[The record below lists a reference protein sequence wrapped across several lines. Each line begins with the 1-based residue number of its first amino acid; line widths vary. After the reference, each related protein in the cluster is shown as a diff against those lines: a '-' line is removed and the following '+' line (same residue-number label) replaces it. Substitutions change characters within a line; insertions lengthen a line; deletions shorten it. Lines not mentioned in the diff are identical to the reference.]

1 MQDKYIEFFEILPK
15 TTQLSLRM
23 LVPNKY
29 NRLDTNTLACVFILH
44 GILKKCIISQ
54 LKECTDR
61 IVNSVT
67 KTVDIDDK
75 KINDFCDI
83 ELTEECQLLI
93 DRFNYFKNF
102 YSSKITSEIITAF
115 VSYVMVTDSRLLC
128 YKLFDECIYV
138 NAKVRVKTELESE
151 IKNGLNIRLSSVIK
165 PYGKYMNNPLNPIMY
180 SCFGRED
187 EIQECI
193 DILSRLNKA
202 NLILVG
208 NPGVGKT
215 CVVEGICNYLQS
227 DKCPEKLKE
236 TYIFQLDV
244 NSLISGTTYRGDL
257 EKRLQDILTELTTYK
272 NIILFVDEIHTML
285 NKPSGE
291 NGSTSI
297 QNVLKPYLCDGLRV
311 IGCTTEQEYMIVE
324 KDKAFERRF
333 SKVVI
338 KELSKEKTVETLIS
352 KKYIYE
358 NYHSVTICDDVCKTI
373 VRLCDRYM
381 KNKYFPDKA
390 FDVLDV
396 SCVECVKRGS
406 TKVTDKYIA
415 TVVEKLSGIN
425 TNAFDLTSLG
435 DIERKIRDKIIGQDT
450 AITTLF
456 KYIKKYYIGLNNKT
470 KPIANLLFVGPTGTG
485 KTELCKQFAE
495 NVFTPESFI
504 RYDMSE
510 FMESHSIS
518 KLIGSPPGYIGYDC
532 GGSLTEKV
540 KHNPFS
546 VILFDE
552 IEKAHK
558 DVINILLQ
566 IMDDGRL
573 TDSFGSTIDFC
584 NTVVI
589 MTSNIG
595 CKDFLEKSSLGF
607 NNNSNSNFITNKI
620 HDFFSPEFINRL
632 DDIVYFNKISDVV
645 FEKIL
650 SKELN
655 EIVTNYEKS
664 CNMHIDI
671 SNSFVPNVK
680 KDIYDEKNGVRFI
693 RKKLCDML
701 DPVVIEKLYNNVR
714 SISIDYVDGLVVE
727 DINEKSC

>member
-1 MQDKYIEFFEILPK
+1 MQDKYIRFFEILPK
-15 TTQLSLRM
+15 PTQLSLRM

-75 KINDFCDI
+75 KINEFCDI

-93 DRFNYFKNF
+93 DRFNYCKNF

-115 VSYVMVTDSRLLC
+115 VSYVMITDTRLLC
-128 YKLFDECIYV
+128 YKLFDECLYV
-138 NAKVRVKTELESE
+138 NAKTKVKTELESE

-352 KKYIYE
+352 KKYIKCL
-358 NYHSVTICDDVCKTI
+358 IW
-373 VRLCDRYM
+373 
-381 KNKYFPDKA
+381 
-390 FDVLDV
+390 
-396 SCVECVKRGS
+396 
-406 TKVTDKYIA
+406 
-415 TVVEKLSGIN
+415 
-425 TNAFDLTSLG
+425 
-435 DIERKIRDKIIGQDT
+435 KI
-450 AITTLF
+450 
-456 KYIKKYYIGLNNKT
+456 
-470 KPIANLLFVGPTGTG
+470 
-485 KTELCKQFAE
+485 
-495 NVFTPESFI
+495 FI
-504 RYDMSE
+504 
-510 FMESHSIS
+510 FH
-518 KLIGSPPGYIGYDC
+518 
-532 GGSLTEKV
+532 
-540 KHNPFS
+540 
-546 VILFDE
+546 
-552 IEKAHK
+552 
-558 DVINILLQ
+558 
-566 IMDDGRL
+566 
-573 TDSFGSTIDFC
+573 
-584 NTVVI
+584 
-589 MTSNIG
+589 
-595 CKDFLEKSSLGF
+595 
-607 NNNSNSNFITNKI
+607 
-620 HDFFSPEFINRL
+620 
-632 DDIVYFNKISDVV
+632 
-645 FEKIL
+645 
-650 SKELN
+650 
-655 EIVTNYEKS
+655 
-664 CNMHIDI
+664 
-671 SNSFVPNVK
+671 
-680 KDIYDEKNGVRFI
+680 
-693 RKKLCDML
+693 
-701 DPVVIEKLYNNVR
+701 
-714 SISIDYVDGLVVE
+714 ISIT
-727 DINEKSC
+727 